1 MSATPI
7 LFIHNKKSNYLL
19 PAIYQ
24 AKQSNPGS
32 DIYIISTNN
41 TKSYY
46 EPHAKFINIDDY
58 FTEALKFK
66 SIYKHLST
74 NTYELELIWI
84 QRWFALNEIMKKM
97 QFERMVILDSDC
109 MLFSDVSK
117 EWDLMKGYDFALI
130 NTICPAVTFVCKPS
144 SLQKLCNFITEEYT
158 IRLEK
163 NIKKYEDKFVAKGN
177 PGGIGD
183 MTHFGTFNEAYK
195 TVYDLSRFINDST
208 YDLNI
213 REEKNTTD
221 KNDLTIDEKLGF
233 EIDNS
238 TGLKKV
244 SWKDGKPFGIL
255 NQNNKK
261 IFLKSLHFQGIAK
274 GAMPFFYR
282 GSMLLRWKFI
292 KSHYKDRLIS
302 ILNKRKIS

>member
-1 MSATPI
+1 MGATPI

-24 AKQSNPGS
+24 AKQSNPKS
-32 DIYIISTNN
+32 DIYIISTID

-58 FTEALKFK
+58 FSEATKFK

-84 QRWFALNEIMKKM
+84 QRWFALNEIMQKK

-109 MLFSDVSK
+109 MLFSDISK
-117 EWDLMKGYDFALI
+117 DWDLIKEYDFALI
-130 NTICPAVTFVCKPS
+130 DIICPAVTFICNPL

-158 IRLEK
+158 VRLEK
-163 NIKKYEDKFVAKGN
+163 NIKKYEDKFVSKGN
-177 PGGIGD
+177 TGGIGD

-195 TVYDLSRFINDST
+195 TIYDLSRFIDNST
-208 YDLNI
+208 FDLNI
-213 REEKNTTD
+213 KESNNTT
-221 KNDLTIDEKLGF
+221 NSTELSTDEKLGF
-233 EIDNS
+233 KIDKN

-244 SWKDGKPFGIL
+244 LWKDGKPFGIL
-255 NQNNKK
+255 NDNNKN
-261 IFLKSLHFQGIAK
+261 ILLKSLHFQGNSK
-274 GAMPFFYR
+274 PFMQLFYR
-282 GSMLLRWKFI
+282 GSTNLRWNFLKSYYKNRFI
-292 KSHYKDRLIS
+292 SYFKK
-302 ILNKRKIS
+302 K